1 MSGSVNAQGD
11 ITARDIITGIQQH
24 FTLIF
29 SQPFHP
35 QADLA
40 QLRADYLAC
49 LRDQYRYL
57 DMKGILQVQQ
67 VTQQLTLAA
76 VYVPLKAT
84 TPQATSGEWLS
95 RVAGRWH
102 RWAAADF
109 GEAGHPIARSSEPML
124 IEQALKTD
132 PAVVVL
138 GDPGAGKS
146 TLLKILALALA
157 EQPDGPLPILLP
169 LNAYAHRLQQG
180 QINLADFFGEYYAG
194 RQQKLQPLGQLFHY
208 ALRQQQAVILLDGL
222 DEVQAGRQFLVR
234 LVQDFAAEH
243 IPSPDQ
249 AGPTETT
256 APSTNPPTVIP
267 GNRLIVTSRIVG
279 YKDAPLAGRQWRTYT
294 LDDFNRDDIER
305 FVGQWTLAF
314 ARSVQGDTEPARQA
328 AERERTELLQAIFS
342 RPSVERLASNPL
354 LLTILAMIKYT
365 GVTLPEQ
372 RVKLYELYLEA
383 LIESWN
389 LARSL
394 DQKPVGPG
402 INYEETVQVLAPL
415 ALWLRQENPT
425 AGLVSRAQLENWLTG
440 YYHGEEWG
448 LPKGEARRRGREF
461 LDSVERYSNLL
472 LERGEGQYGFL
483 HLTLEEM
490 LAAKG
495 LVQLYFDNSS
505 AALSLITTT
514 LTDSGW
520 HETLQLAVGVVGV
533 VQQLPKQAG
542 ALLQQIAALSPPD
555 TPPGYAPV
563 FAGQILRDVG
573 LIGVSRPAS
582 QQVITALVDAMQSP
596 AGPIRLRR
604 DAGAHLGRLNWTP
617 APGPDDLLLA
627 PVGTE
632 PTGLDAFCFAP
643 AAGLWLGKY
652 PVTNRQFARFI
663 EAGGYDT
670 PDFWSSDGWAY
681 RHGVNPTLERLTDK
695 DLRQRYED
703 WLANRPASKRNRPY
717 YWENDPWN
725 NPLFPVVGISWY
737 EAEAYARWL
746 NTAIDPTSPAHLA
759 ARQKISSHIETPALK
774 IEIRLPR
781 EQEWQAAL
789 AGRGDFPW
797 GDAFDLNNLN
807 CAEAWFGREFK
818 DDDELRNWWGS
829 ETESW
834 REASTT
840 AVATFPQGAS
850 AAGIWDGSGNVWEW
864 QEDIYDPDEQTRALR
879 GGSWYD
885 SRRGAR
891 LSSRYRDPP
900 DLFFNDIGL
909 RLVVAPILP

>member
-1 MSGSVNAQGD
+1 MTPSGSVHAQGNLTAHD
-11 ITARDIITGIQQH
+11 IVTGIQQH
-24 FTLIF
+24 FTFIF
-29 SQPFHP
+29 TQPF
-35 QADLA
+35 QAQPDLV
-40 QLRADYLAC
+40 QLRAAYLAC
-49 LRDQYRYL
+49 LRDQYRHL

-67 VTQQLTLAA
+67 VTQQLSLAA

-84 TPQATSGEWLS
+84 TPQAVSGEWLN

-102 RWAAADF
+102 RWAAADPQ
-109 GEAGHPIARSSEPML
+109 GLGLPMARQSEPML

-169 LNAYAHRLQQG
+169 LNAYARRLQQG
-180 QINLADFFGEYYAG
+180 QINLGDFFGEYYAA
-194 RQQKLQPLGQLFHY
+194 RQQKLHQVGQLFSY
-208 ALRQQQAVILLDGL
+208 ALLQQQAVILLDGL
-222 DEVQAGRQFLVR
+222 DEVQADRQFLVR
-234 LVQDFAAEH
+234 LVRDFAAEYV
-243 IPSPDQ
+243 PYPAQD
-249 AGPTETT
+249 PRPETGGMVSGQS
-256 APSTNPPTVIP
+256 ARVVP

-279 YKDAPLAGRQWRTYT
+279 YEDAPLAGRQWRTYT

-314 ARSVQGDTEPARQA
+314 ALSVQGDSEPARQS
-328 AERERTELLQAIFS
+328 AERERTELVQAIFS

-425 AGLVSRAQLENWLTG
+425 AGLVTRAQLENWLTD
-440 YYHGEEWG
+440 YYHGEEWN

-461 LDSVERYSNLL
+461 LNSVESYSNLL

-495 LVQLYFDNSS
+495 LAQLYFDNPQSVL
-505 AALSLITTT
+505 ALITRT
-514 LTDSGW
+514 LTDPGW

-542 ALLQQIAALSPPD
+542 ALLQQIAALAPAAAL
-555 TPPGYAPV
+555 PGTATV

-573 LIGVSRPAS
+573 LTGVSHPAA
-582 QQVITALVDAMQSP
+582 QKVMADLVEVMQSP
-596 AGPIRLRR
+596 TCPIRLRR
-604 DAGAHLGRLNWTP
+604 DAGTHLGRLDWLP
-617 APGPDDLLLA
+617 APPSTDLCLA
-627 PVGTE
+627 PAGFA
-632 PTGLDAFCFAP
+632 PTGLDAFCFVP
-643 AAGLWLGKY
+643 AAGVWLSKY
-652 PVTNRQFARFI
+652 LVTNYQFARFI
-663 EAGGYDT
+663 DAGGYDA
-670 PDFWSSDGWAY
+670 PDFWSADGWAY
-681 RHGVNPTLERLTDK
+681 RNGANPGVERIADK
-695 DLRQRYED
+695 ELRRQYEE
-703 WLANRPASKRNRPY
+703 WLANRPPEKRRQPY
-717 YWENDPWN
+717 LWRDNTWN

-737 EAEAYARWL
+737 EAEAYSRWFTTL
-746 NTAIDPTSPAHLA
+746 IDQKAHEQVA
-759 ARQKISSHIETPALK
+759 AWRKKESK
-774 IEIRLPR
+774 IEVRLPR
-781 EQEWQAAL
+781 EAEWAA
-789 AGRGDFPW
+789 AMGSRGDYPW
-797 GDAFDLNNLN
+797 GDTFDSNNLN

-818 DDDELRNWWGS
+818 DDDELRGWWNS
-829 ETESW
+829 DTESW
-834 REASTT
+834 REATTT
-840 AVATFPQGAS
+840 AVMTFPQGVS
-850 AAGIWDGSGNVWEW
+850 AAGVWDGSGNVWEW
-864 QEDIYDPDEQTRALR
+864 QEDIFDPIE
-879 GGSWYD
+879 
-885 SRRGAR
+885 AR
-891 LSSRYRDPP
+891 PP
-900 DLFFNDIGL
+900 SQKFLG
-909 RLVVAPILP
+909 